1 MQHVLN
7 IYLLPH
13 IVKLKR
19 SVFSLGFDFL
29 RFVCR
34 ASLLLAAGLPAVA
47 RTHVQISIDNSVRFV
62 SRILQSEQRLRVLQL
77 NTALHV
83 LLEVNIFTRL
93 PEHQRAL
100 RLVLVL
106 FLMPARIIRRV
117 SVPHQVFLV
126 NVFYW
131 LKVAF
136 GRLKFETVA
145 LLERNLEMF
154 FRFAFR
160 RERFT
165 LGQLLVLEKRSWHE
179 LRVLRVWYCCR
190 ILLRHC
196 GT

>member
-7 IYLLPH
+7 IYFLTH

-19 SVFSLGFDFL
+19 SVFSLGFNFL
-29 RFVCR
+29 HFIGSAVVHT
-34 ASLLLAAGLPAVA
+34 ADLLAVAGG
-47 RTHVQISIDNSVRFV
+47 HVQIGIDNPVRFV
-62 SRILQSEQRLRVLQL
+62 SGILQSKHRLRVLQL

-83 LLEVNIFTRL
+83 LLKVYIFARL

-117 SVPHQVFLV
+117 SVPHQVLFV

-131 LKVAF
+131 LKIAF

-145 LLERNLEMF
+145 LLEGDLKMF
-154 FRFAFR
+154 FLFAFR
-160 RERFT
+160 RERFA
-165 LGQLLVLEKRSWHE
+165 LGQLLVLKKRSGNE
-179 LRVLRVWYCCR
+179 LRVFLVWYCCG
-190 ILLRHC
+190 ILLRHRWS
-196 GT
+196 